1 MRTYTNH
8 VTQVEIY
15 SDDKRLA
22 AKVECFD
29 EGAAT
34 VEIKTVTNGADWLK
48 LSAAILAALK
58 SMQLEGDE

>member
-1 MRTYTNH
+1 MRTYTNQ
-8 VTQVEIY
+8 VIRVEIY
-15 SDDKRLA
+15 SDTNDIA
-22 AKVECFD
+22 AVVECFD

-48 LSAAILAALK
+48 LSAAILAALR